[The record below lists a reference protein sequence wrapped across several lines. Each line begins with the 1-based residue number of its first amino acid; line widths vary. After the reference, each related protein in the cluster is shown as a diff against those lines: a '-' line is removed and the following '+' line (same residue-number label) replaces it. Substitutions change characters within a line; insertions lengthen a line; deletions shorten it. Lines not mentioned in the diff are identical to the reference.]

1 MTKYLHTMIRVSPS
15 GPAVAVEVGASE
27 RALLG

>member
-1 MTKYLHTMIRVSPS
+1 MIRVSPS